1 MALLVTALEGDAV
14 LLGPAGLEGG
24 VVPVGIGTVVFVSF
38 QQIFAQVAD
47 VGLIVNVLLRAEDVG
62 LLAQGL
68 QGEAA
73 VVGDVGGAFLTTLG
87 GDEHDTVTGLGA
99 VDGGGGGV
107 LQDLHGFD
115 HRRIQV
121 LDVVHLQTID
131 DEERSDVAG
140 VRGITT
146 DADVGTGTRSTGGVD
161 DLDTGGLTLEGS
173 GGVGDG
179 TVLQVFGTDRSDG
192 AGEVA
197 LALDTVTDHDR
208 LLQEFSV
215 FLEGDVEHGLVH
227 RGESLIGITDAGDVD
242 VGACRDVETES
253 TVSVSHSTN
262 GGVADNDD
270 GGSDDGSSVRIDNR
284 SADGAVLGGRNRSQE
299 ARCDDHHS
307 GGHSCK
313 KLPCHKSV
321 VLVG

>member
-1 MALLVTALEGDAV
+1 MPFCLDQLGWKTASYQSV
-14 LLGPAGLEGG
+14 S
-24 VVPVGIGTVVFVSF
+24 VP
-38 QQIFAQVAD
+38 
-47 VGLIVNVLLRAEDVG
+47 
-62 LLAQGL
+62 
-68 QGEAA
+68 GEAA
-73 VVGDVGGAFLTTLG
+73 VVGDVGGAFLAGLG
-87 GDEHDTVTGLGA
+87 GDEHDTVTGLRA

-131 DEERSDVAG
+131 DEERSDVTG

-179 TVLQVFGTDRSDG
+179 TVLQVFGTDRSHG

-227 RGESLIGITDAGDVD
+227 RGEGLIGITDAGDVD
-242 VGACRDVETES
+242 VGACGDVETES
-253 TVSVSHSTN
+253 TVSVGHSTN

-270 GGSDDGSSVRIDNR
+270 GGSDHGSAVRIDNL

-307 GGHSCK
+307 GSHSCK
-313 KLPCHKSV
+313 KLPGHKSV
-321 VLVG
+321 DLVG